1 MSLAELLWLW
11 MQLLLQFGLGHQL
24 PGGKFDWSHIHRH
37 MATVSLPHI
46 NKYAELVM
54 AQLSEPA
61 NDRPFFADG
70 ILKKDI
76 LQLHG
81 LNQVSCALTFVA
93 AADTAVQHAP
103 LSDRS

>member
-1 MSLAELLWLW
+1 MAAVTLA
-11 MQLLLQFGLGHQL
+11 
-24 PGGKFDWSHIHRH
+24 
-37 MATVSLPHI
+37 HI

-61 NDRPFFADG
+61 NDRPYFADG

-81 LNQVSCALTFVA
+81 LNQVSCALAYVA
-93 AADTAVQHAP
+93 ATSTAVEHAH
-103 LSDRS
+103 LSDRCWN